1 MAYKRRTKVN
11 ASFSM
16 SSMTDIVFLLL
27 IFFMVT
33 STLVHP
39 NALKL
44 LMPRKAETKTEQ
56 ISNYITVR
64 VSSSGTFFV
73 NGKRVDEAG
82 LLQEISSVIDDPSKT
97 YINLTTDK
105 GVTTKQAVTVLNLA
119 KDNNFQVALNI
130 K

>member
-44 LMPRKAETKTEQ
+44 LMPRKAEHKTEQ

-64 VSSSGTFFV
+64 VSNAGSYFV

-82 LLQEISSVIDDPSKT
+82 LLQEISTVIKDPSKT
-97 YINLTTDK
+97 YINVTTDK

-119 KDNNFQVALNI
+119 KDNNYQVALNI

>member
-1 MAYKRRTKVN
+1 
-11 ASFSM
+11 M

-44 LMPRKAETKTEQ
+44 LMPRKAENKTEQ
-56 ISNYITVR
+56 ISKYITVR
-64 VSSSGTFFV
+64 VSNSGSFFV
-73 NGKRVDEAG
+73 NGKRIDEAG
-82 LLQEISSVIDDPSKT
+82 LLQEISAAISDPAKT

-119 KDNNFQVALNI
+119 KDNGYQVALDI